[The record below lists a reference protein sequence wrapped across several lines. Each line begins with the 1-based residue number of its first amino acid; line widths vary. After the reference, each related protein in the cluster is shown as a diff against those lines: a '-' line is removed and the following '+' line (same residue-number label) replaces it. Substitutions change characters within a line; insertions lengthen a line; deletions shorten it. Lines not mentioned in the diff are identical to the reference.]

1 MLGFTNSIMFYAT
14 AAAFVV
20 GAVIV
25 EKGLFGIDFQ
35 DIMLVFSAVIFGAQ
49 SVGQASGLM
58 PDYAKA
64 KVAAVKIFELLDR
77 VTQIDNWSSNKGI
90 VLNDLHLNSQ
100 ISFESVEF
108 SYPTRN
114 EVKVLNNLNLA
125 ISKGQQIALVGS
137 SGCGKSTV
145 TQLLE
150 RFYDPDNGKITING
164 VELKHLNL
172 HWLRSNIGI
181 VSQEPILFDASIAY
195 NIGYGDNS
203 RAVPLDE
210 IIEAAKQANIHD
222 FIASLPEGYN
232 TNVGSKGTQLSGGQ
246 KQRISIGILFFS
258 YYFIKQNLENSII
271 NLIFS

>member
-246 KQRISIGILFFS
+246 KQRISIGILFCS
-258 YYFIKQNLENSII
+258 Y
-271 NLIFS
+271 